1 MCGEACEWDA
11 IAYRDEDDNPPSN
24 PPSCGDRIT
33 FVINQEGKSALEAC
47 AQVAA
52 EFPDICG
59 MCEPIIP
66 TDDWTDEPTPTPTAG
81 PMPAPTIPRDAC
93 GEPCK
98 VFTIDAMP
106 YSTDE
111 DGDPDGGCYVV
122 KGTFVDAFNDILQVK
137 SDCAKITVPKDS
149 SVSNIFARLPRPF
162 FAPPR
167 ETLRRGARRIGLM
180 PWRSSS
186 TANPTASMRASCV
199 RRPLLFLCSARHLS
213 PAPAALLCLEPEDN
227 DYRHRHQRRPSLHLR
242 AHTAS
247 YRLRRPL
254 TSPARA
260 GLEWRSLVEGAPDHG
275 KQPGPSHH

>member
-1 MCGEACEWDA
+1 MSSKVLTLLLSLAAQSGARPTGPRAIAEISTALVLLNAPSRAWAFVKYSPGSDNVCGELCEWDA

-33 FVINQEGKSALEAC
+33 FVINQEGKPALEAC

-93 GEPCK
+93 GEPC
-98 VFTIDAMP
+98 
-106 YSTDE
+106 
-111 DGDPDGGCYVV
+111 
-122 KGTFVDAFNDILQVK
+122 N
-137 SDCAKITVPKDS
+137 
-149 SVSNIFARLPRPF
+149 
-162 FAPPR
+162 
-167 ETLRRGARRIGLM
+167 RIGLM

-199 RRPLLFLCSARHLS
+199 RRPLFLLS
-213 PAPAALLCLEPEDN
+213 
-227 DYRHRHQRRPSLHLR
+227 LR
-242 AHTAS
+242 AIYHPHLQLYYAWNLKITITGTAINGGPLYISAPIPRPTAS
-247 YRLRRPL
+247 
-254 TSPARA
+254 
-260 GLEWRSLVEGAPDHG
+260 EGP
-275 KQPGPSHH
+275 

>member
-1 MCGEACEWDA
+1 MSSKVLTLLLSLAAQSGVYARPTGPRAIAEISTALVLLNAPSRAWAFVKYSPGSDNVCGEACEWDA

-149 SVSNIFARLPRPF
+149 SVSNIFARFPRAVCPVVQSLP
-162 FAPPR
+162 
-167 ETLRRGARRIGLM
+167 
-180 PWRSSS
+180 
-186 TANPTASMRASCV
+186 
-199 RRPLLFLCSARHLS
+199 
-213 PAPAALLCLEPEDN
+213 
-227 DYRHRHQRRPSLHLR
+227 
-242 AHTAS
+242 
-247 YRLRRPL
+247 
-254 TSPARA
+254 
-260 GLEWRSLVEGAPDHG
+260 
-275 KQPGPSHH
+275 